1 MKPIKLSIEGVFSY
15 RTRQE
20 IDFTKLSSEGIFGIF
35 GNTGSGKSSIVEA
48 IIFAL
53 YGKIERVSGKQIDLI
68 NLQSNKAVIDFEFE
82 VSGKAYRV
90 VVNLTRTSSGH
101 STKKLFYQK
110 QEGQYR
116 AMEEKI
122 SGEQL
127 TGLSYDNFCRVVII
141 PQGKFQDFLTLTS
154 GERTKML
161 KEIFPSLKKYD
172 LSNTLKAMR
181 EETEGMQKEKMGQLN
196 SYSEYTIEALNERKE
211 QYAVV
216 EQQYKDL
223 EILIKNLKEDLDSRK
238 TLFDAFKK
246 QEELSQ
252 NFNRLKLNEENISAL
267 KDRLDQYRKTNRV
280 FGSLLTKYD
289 DLLLRKKRTS
299 DLFSELSLQVADLE
313 KKKQSLEEEL
323 AALQKE
329 NEQTPLQ
336 QQEADNLKTLADLR
350 ELESTMAILDTKM
363 RDEQKRLENGKAC
376 VAAEENKKQ
385 NKEKEIA
392 DKESRLLN
400 AEEFRSVRDWF
411 AKNQRLNEDLARL
424 RKENQDL
431 CKKKNDCLSPFG
443 DISPDNPEAELQQR
457 LQDTEEQ
464 ISKAENLLSDYNV
477 KQALCQYSK
486 ALSSNEPCPLC
497 GSLSHPHPAELA
509 DVDEHLKQIKSTIR
523 DLKARKETLE
533 KAVASLDFYSKQ
545 IQSKQEQINSL
556 QQDIETHKRQFVWAN
571 YLGKSSLEITQM
583 ENEDIRLQNELKE
596 LRSALAAI
604 DRNIRKYSEA
614 LKQIENSVEQS
625 RNALTKHQ
633 GRKEELGKN
642 LSEEFVLQYAQ
653 VDVNQLNE
661 QRQKLLAVLEK
672 RNAVLAERN
681 AVLSKQNAVL
691 FQREGERNSCKQN
704 LETIIGET
712 DKCESEIERQIACG
726 GFQSLESVRQILS
739 SSFDEDDAQTQIDN
753 FNRQMIEFSS
763 QLAALSEQTSGK
775 DRPAEENIKS
785 DEQTLSQKEK
795 EFKSCIANKGGIEKE
810 INLFET
816 KLSQKTELEKEM
828 KKAEARLDALNKLS
842 QMFKGD
848 KFIQFISTVYL
859 EQLCAK
865 ANERLQIITN
875 NKFAIR
881 YWEENFEVIDNLNS
895 GKTRSLKTLSGG
907 QIFQASLC
915 MALALVDTIRLN
927 SDTREDFFFLDEGFG
942 TQDNESIELIF
953 KSLVSLR
960 QENKIVGLISHS
972 EILKEKISYNI
983 AVRLDQNEGS
993 LIENNY

>member
-68 NLQSNKAVIDFEFE
+68 NLQTNKAVIDFEFE

-172 LSNTLKAMR
+172 LSNTLRAMR

-363 RDEQKRLENGKAC
+363 KDEQKRLENGKAC

>member
-172 LSNTLKAMR
+172 LSNTLRAMR

-350 ELESTMAILDTKM
+350 ELESTMAVLDTKM

-431 CKKKNDCLSPFG
+431 CKKKTDCLAPFG

-583 ENEDIRLQNELKE
+583 ENEDIKLQNELKE

-691 FQREGERNSCKQN
+691 FQMEGERNSCKQN

-739 SSFDEDDAQTQIDN
+739 SSFDEDDAQKQIDN

>member
-280 FGSLLTKYD
+280 FGSLLSKYD

-299 DLFSELSLQVADLE
+299 DLLSELSLQVADLE

-431 CKKKNDCLSPFG
+431 CKKKTDCLAPFG

-571 YLGKSSLEITQM
+571 YLGKTVLEMTQM

-625 RNALTKHQ
+625 CNALTKHQ

>member
-154 GERTKML
+154 SERTKML

-172 LSNTLKAMR
+172 LSNTLRAMR

-350 ELESTMAILDTKM
+350 ELESTMAILDKKM

-424 RKENQDL
+424 EKENQDL
-431 CKKKNDCLSPFG
+431 CKKKTDCLSLFG

-523 DLKARKETLE
+523 DLKVRKETLE
-533 KAVASLDFYSKQ
+533 KAVSSLDFYSKQ

-571 YLGKSSLEITQM
+571 YLGKTVLEITQM
-583 ENEDIRLQNELKE
+583 ENEDIKLQSELKE

>member
-172 LSNTLKAMR
+172 LSNTLRAMR

-252 NFNRLKLNEENISAL
+252 NLNRLKLNEENISAL

-336 QQEADNLKTLADLR
+336 QQQADNLKTLADLR

>member
-172 LSNTLKAMR
+172 LSNTLRAMR

-323 AALQKE
+323 VALQKE

-523 DLKARKETLE
+523 DLKSRKETLE

-571 YLGKSSLEITQM
+571 YLGKTVLEITQM

-672 RNAVLAERN
+672 RNTVLAERN

-691 FQREGERNSCKQN
+691 FQRAGERNSCKQN

>member
-172 LSNTLKAMR
+172 LSNTLRAMR

-363 RDEQKRLENGKAC
+363 KDEQKRLENGKAC

-739 SSFDEDDAQTQIDN
+739 SSFDEDDAQKQIDN

>member
-172 LSNTLKAMR
+172 LSNTLRAMR

-431 CKKKNDCLSPFG
+431 CKKKTDCLSPFG

-523 DLKARKETLE
+523 DLKSRKETLE

-672 RNAVLAERN
+672 RNAVLAEQN

>member
-172 LSNTLKAMR
+172 LSNTLRAMR

-252 NFNRLKLNEENISAL
+252 NFNRLKLNEKNISAL

-299 DLFSELSLQVADLE
+299 DLLSELSLQVADLE

>member
-172 LSNTLKAMR
+172 LSNTLRAMR

-376 VAAEENKKQ
+376 VAAEESKKQ

-533 KAVASLDFYSKQ
+533 KAVSSLDFYSKQ

-739 SSFDEDDAQTQIDN
+739 SSFDEDDAQKQIDN

>member
-424 RKENQDL
+424 IKENQDL
-431 CKKKNDCLSPFG
+431 CKKKADCLAPFG

-712 DKCESEIERQIACG
+712 DKCEREIERQIACG

-739 SSFDEDDAQTQIDN
+739 SSFDEDDAQKQIDN

-816 KLSQKTELEKEM
+816 KLSQKTVLEKEM

>member
-172 LSNTLKAMR
+172 LSNTLRAMR

-299 DLFSELSLQVADLE
+299 DLLSELSLQVADLE

-323 AALQKE
+323 VALQKE

-363 RDEQKRLENGKAC
+363 KDEQKRLENGKAC

-571 YLGKSSLEITQM
+571 YLGKTVLEITQM
-583 ENEDIRLQNELKE
+583 ENEDIKLQNELKE

-633 GRKEELGKN
+633 GRKEEIGKN

-691 FQREGERNSCKQN
+691 FKREGERNSCKQN

-775 DRPAEENIKS
+775 DQPAEENIKS

>member
-90 VVNLTRTSSGH
+90 VVNLTRTSSGR
-101 STKKLFYQK
+101 SPKRLFYQK

-141 PQGKFQDFLTLTS
+141 PQGKFQDFLTLKS
-154 GERTKML
+154 SERTKML

-238 TLFDAFKK
+238 ILFDAFKK

-323 AALQKE
+323 VALQKE

-350 ELESTMAILDTKM
+350 ELESEMAILDTKM

-400 AEEFRSVRDWF
+400 AEEFRLVRDWF

-661 QRQKLLAVLEK
+661 QRQKLLSVLEK

-739 SSFDEDDAQTQIDN
+739 SSFDEDDAQKQIDN

-881 YWEENFEVIDNLNS
+881 YWEENFEVIDHLNS

>member
-172 LSNTLKAMR
+172 LSNTLRAMR

-323 AALQKE
+323 VALQKE

-363 RDEQKRLENGKAC
+363 KDEQKRLENGKAC

-571 YLGKSSLEITQM
+571 YIGKSSLEITQM
-583 ENEDIRLQNELKE
+583 ENEDIKLQNELKE

-775 DRPAEENIKS
+775 DQPAEENIKS

>member
-533 KAVASLDFYSKQ
+533 KAVSSLDFYSKQ

-571 YLGKSSLEITQM
+571 YLGKTVLEITQM

-672 RNAVLAERN
+672 RNAVLAEQN

-775 DRPAEENIKS
+775 DQPAEENIKS

>member
-172 LSNTLKAMR
+172 LSNTLRTMR

-363 RDEQKRLENGKAC
+363 KDEQKRLENGKAC

-509 DVDEHLKQIKSTIR
+509 DVDEHLTQIKSTIR

-583 ENEDIRLQNELKE
+583 ENEDIKLQNELKE

-816 KLSQKTELEKEM
+816 KLSQKTVLEKEM

>member
-172 LSNTLKAMR
+172 LSNTLRAMR

-376 VAAEENKKQ
+376 VAAEENKKH

-571 YLGKSSLEITQM
+571 YFGKTVLEITQM
-583 ENEDIRLQNELKE
+583 ENEDIRLQSELKE

>member
-154 GERTKML
+154 SERTKML

-172 LSNTLKAMR
+172 LSNTLRAMR

-299 DLFSELSLQVADLE
+299 DLLSELSLQVADLE

-363 RDEQKRLENGKAC
+363 KDEQKRLENGKAC

-424 RKENQDL
+424 EKENQDL
-431 CKKKNDCLSPFG
+431 CKKKTDCLSPFG

-571 YLGKSSLEITQM
+571 YLGKTVLEITQM
-583 ENEDIRLQNELKE
+583 ENEDIRLQSELKE

-633 GRKEELGKN
+633 GRREELGKN

>member
-172 LSNTLKAMR
+172 LSNTLRAMR

-299 DLFSELSLQVADLE
+299 DLFSELSLQVSDLE

-350 ELESTMAILDTKM
+350 ELESEMAILDTKM

-431 CKKKNDCLSPFG
+431 CKKKTDCLAPFG

-583 ENEDIRLQNELKE
+583 ENEDIKLQNELKE

-633 GRKEELGKN
+633 GRREELGKN

-816 KLSQKTELEKEM
+816 KLSQKTVLEKEM

>member
-172 LSNTLKAMR
+172 LSNTLRAMR

-323 AALQKE
+323 AVLQKE

-363 RDEQKRLENGKAC
+363 KDEQKRLENGKAC

-431 CKKKNDCLSPFG
+431 CKKKTDCLSPFG

-583 ENEDIRLQNELKE
+583 ENEDIRLQSELKE

-739 SSFDEDDAQTQIDN
+739 SSFDEDDAQKQIDN

-775 DRPAEENIKS
+775 DRPAEENIKL

-816 KLSQKTELEKEM
+816 KLSQKTVLEKEM

>member
-172 LSNTLKAMR
+172 LSNTLRAMR

-350 ELESTMAILDTKM
+350 ELESEMAILDKKM
-363 RDEQKRLENGKAC
+363 KDEQKRLENGKAC

-431 CKKKNDCLSPFG
+431 CKKKTDCLAPFG

-583 ENEDIRLQNELKE
+583 ENEDIKLQNELKE

-633 GRKEELGKN
+633 GRREELGKN

>member
-172 LSNTLKAMR
+172 LSNTLRAMR

-523 DLKARKETLE
+523 DLKSRKETLE

>member
-323 AALQKE
+323 VALQKE

-363 RDEQKRLENGKAC
+363 KDEQKRLENGKAC
-376 VAAEENKKQ
+376 VVAEENKKQ

-464 ISKAENLLSDYNV
+464 ILKAENLLSDYNV

-523 DLKARKETLE
+523 DLKSRKETLE

-642 LSEEFVLQYAQ
+642 LSQEFVLQYAQ

-739 SSFDEDDAQTQIDN
+739 SSFDEDDAQKQIDN

>member
-172 LSNTLKAMR
+172 LSNTLRAMR

-533 KAVASLDFYSKQ
+533 KAVSSLDFYSKQ

-739 SSFDEDDAQTQIDN
+739 SSFDEDDAQKQIDN

-763 QLAALSEQTSGK
+763 QLDALSEQTSGK
-775 DRPAEENIKS
+775 DQPAEENIKS

>member
-172 LSNTLKAMR
+172 LSNTLRAMR

-252 NFNRLKLNEENISAL
+252 NFNRLKLNEENIFAL

-350 ELESTMAILDTKM
+350 ELESEIAILDTKM

-431 CKKKNDCLSPFG
+431 CKKKTDCLAPFG

-533 KAVASLDFYSKQ
+533 KAVSSLDFYSKQ

-633 GRKEELGKN
+633 GRKEEIGKN

>member
-323 AALQKE
+323 VALQKE

-363 RDEQKRLENGKAC
+363 RDDQKRLGNGKAC

-533 KAVASLDFYSKQ
+533 KAVSSLDFYSKQ

-571 YLGKSSLEITQM
+571 YLGKTVLEITQM

-775 DRPAEENIKS
+775 DQPAEENIKS

>member
-172 LSNTLKAMR
+172 LSNTLRAMR

-223 EILIKNLKEDLDSRK
+223 EILIKDLKEDLDSRK

-299 DLFSELSLQVADLE
+299 DLLSELSLQVADLE

-363 RDEQKRLENGKAC
+363 KDEQKRLENGKAC

-443 DISPDNPEAELQQR
+443 DISPDNAEAELQQR

-486 ALSSNEPCPLC
+486 ALASNEPCPLC

-571 YLGKSSLEITQM
+571 YLGKTVLEITQM

-704 LETIIGET
+704 LDTIIGET

>member
-172 LSNTLKAMR
+172 LSNTLRAMR

-299 DLFSELSLQVADLE
+299 DLLSELSLQVADLE

-350 ELESTMAILDTKM
+350 ELESTMAILDKKM
-363 RDEQKRLENGKAC
+363 KDEQKRLENGKAC

-424 RKENQDL
+424 EKENQDL
-431 CKKKNDCLSPFG
+431 CKKKTDCLSPFG

-704 LETIIGET
+704 LDTIIGET

-816 KLSQKTELEKEM
+816 KLSQKTVLEKEM

>member
-116 AMEEKI
+116 AMEEKV

-172 LSNTLKAMR
+172 LSNTLRAMR

-363 RDEQKRLENGKAC
+363 KDEQKRLENGKAC

-431 CKKKNDCLSPFG
+431 CKKKTDCLAPFG

-556 QQDIETHKRQFVWAN
+556 QQDIETHKRQFVWAD

-672 RNAVLAERN
+672 RNGVLAERN

-691 FQREGERNSCKQN
+691 FKREGERNSCKQN

-816 KLSQKTELEKEM
+816 KLSQKTVLEKEM

>member
-299 DLFSELSLQVADLE
+299 DLFTELSLQVADLE

-431 CKKKNDCLSPFG
+431 CKKKTDCLAPFG

>member
-172 LSNTLKAMR
+172 LSNTLRAMR

-323 AALQKE
+323 AVLQKE

-816 KLSQKTELEKEM
+816 KLSQKTVLEKEM

>member
-172 LSNTLKAMR
+172 LSNTLRAMR

-323 AALQKE
+323 VALQKE

-424 RKENQDL
+424 EKENQDL
-431 CKKKNDCLSPFG
+431 CKKKTDCLSPFG
-443 DISPDNPEAELQQR
+443 DISSDNPEAELQQR

-509 DVDEHLKQIKSTIR
+509 DVDEHLKQIKSTIK

>member
-172 LSNTLKAMR
+172 LSNTLRAMR

-431 CKKKNDCLSPFG
+431 CKKKTDCLSPFG

-464 ISKAENLLSDYNV
+464 ISKAENLFSDYNV

-509 DVDEHLKQIKSTIR
+509 DVDEHLKQIKSAIR
-523 DLKARKETLE
+523 DLKSRKETLE

-775 DRPAEENIKS
+775 DRLAEENIKS

>member
-172 LSNTLKAMR
+172 LSNTLRAMR

-252 NFNRLKLNEENISAL
+252 NLNRLKLNEENISAL

-363 RDEQKRLENGKAC
+363 KDEQKRLENGKAC

-583 ENEDIRLQNELKE
+583 ENEDIKLQNELKE

-633 GRKEELGKN
+633 GRKEEIGKN

-672 RNAVLAERN
+672 RNAVLAEQN

>member
-216 EQQYKDL
+216 EQQYKGL

-775 DRPAEENIKS
+775 DQPAEENIKS

-816 KLSQKTELEKEM
+816 KLSQKTVLEKEM

>member
-172 LSNTLKAMR
+172 LSNTLRAMR

-238 TLFDAFKK
+238 ILFDAFKK

-299 DLFSELSLQVADLE
+299 DLLSELSLQVADLE

-431 CKKKNDCLSPFG
+431 CKKKNDCLVPFG

-571 YLGKSSLEITQM
+571 YLGKTVLEITQM

>member
-172 LSNTLKAMR
+172 LSNTLRAMR

-350 ELESTMAILDTKM
+350 ELESTMAVLDTKM

-431 CKKKNDCLSPFG
+431 CKKKTDCLAPFG

-583 ENEDIRLQNELKE
+583 ENEDIKLQNELKE

-691 FQREGERNSCKQN
+691 FQMEGERNSCKQN

-816 KLSQKTELEKEM
+816 KLSQKTVLEKEM

>member
-172 LSNTLKAMR
+172 LSNTLRTMR

-350 ELESTMAILDTKM
+350 ELESEMAILDTKM
-363 RDEQKRLENGKAC
+363 KDEQKRLENGKAC

-523 DLKARKETLE
+523 DLKSRKETLE

-775 DRPAEENIKS
+775 DQPAEENIKS

>member
-172 LSNTLKAMR
+172 LSNTLRAMR

-252 NFNRLKLNEENISAL
+252 NFDRLKLNEENISAL

-350 ELESTMAILDTKM
+350 ELESEMAILDKKM
-363 RDEQKRLENGKAC
+363 KDEQKRLENGKAC

-424 RKENQDL
+424 EKENQDL
-431 CKKKNDCLSPFG
+431 CKKKTDCLSPFG

-691 FQREGERNSCKQN
+691 FKREGERNSCKQN

>member
-172 LSNTLKAMR
+172 LSNTLRAMR

-336 QQEADNLKTLADLR
+336 QQQADNLKTLADLR
-350 ELESTMAILDTKM
+350 KLENEMAILDTKM
-363 RDEQKRLENGKAC
+363 KDEQKRLENGKAC

-431 CKKKNDCLSPFG
+431 CKKKTDCLAPFG

-571 YLGKSSLEITQM
+571 YLGKTVLEITQM
-583 ENEDIRLQNELKE
+583 ENEDIRLQSELKE

-753 FNRQMIEFSS
+753 FNRQMIELSS

-816 KLSQKTELEKEM
+816 KLSQKTVLEKEM